1 MKHKSLKSLFQ
12 PKLLK
17 LDFGCGPNK
26 KEGFI
31 GVDSIQFDG
40 KVDVVMNVVRDKWP
54 WKDESVEEANAS
66 HFYEHLTAQERVHFC
81 NELYRILITGGKCQ
95 VIVPHWASCRAYGDP
110 THVWPPVSEFAFY
123 YMSKDWRKTQA
134 PHTDIEFNKDGF
146 NCNFNVTWGYSL
158 RQDIV
163 NRNQEFQQFAIGNYK
178 EVCQDIIAMFT
189 KL

>member
-1 MKHKSLKSLFQ
+1 MKHKSLKSLIQ

-66 HFYEHLTAQERVHFC
+66 HFYEHLTAQERIHFC
-81 NELYRILITGGKCQ
+81 NELYRILIPGGKCQ
-95 VIVPHWASCRAYGDP
+95 IIVPHWASCRAYGDP